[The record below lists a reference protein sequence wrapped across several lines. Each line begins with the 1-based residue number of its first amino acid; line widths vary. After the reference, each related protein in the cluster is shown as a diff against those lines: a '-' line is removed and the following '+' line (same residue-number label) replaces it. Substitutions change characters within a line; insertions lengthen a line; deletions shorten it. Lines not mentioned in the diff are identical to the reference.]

1 MYARLSTVC
10 TVNGDTWTK
19 TGPFSGLLQEVAIW
33 KILKEH
39 PHALYVSADISQGI
53 ASIALRRM
61 TPLTEYT
68 KSPEGRAILASQCWS
83 LAASL
88 VSFLHGT
95 LDQCSSMASLH
106 AQVSELKTLHSYS
119 ILHRDINP
127 ANIVLG
133 CVPGSST
140 LIAFII
146 DFDYAL
152 LHGKHPLDP
161 TGCNA
166 LQSNARFMSPR
177 LLMSEG
183 ESIRMF
189 KVIVY

>member
-1 MYARLSTVC
+1 MDFDRNTVC

-39 PHALYVSADISQGI
+39 PHALYVSADISEGI
-53 ASIALRRM
+53 ASITLRRM

-83 LAASL
+83 VAASL
-88 VSFLHGT
+88 
-95 LDQCSSMASLH
+95 
-106 AQVSELKTLHSYS
+106 VSELKTLHSYS
-119 ILHRDINP
+119 VLYRDINP

-140 LIAFII
+140 SMAFIL

-152 LHGKHPLDP
+152 LHGNHPLDP
-161 TGCNA
+161 TGCNTP
-166 LQSNARFMSPR
+166 QSIEWPLHVTAIADVGSDTAIPTMR
-177 LLMSEG
+177 
-183 ESIRMF
+183 
-189 KVIVY
+189 